1 MEKKFRS
8 TTQHLGLEEKPK
20 EMKEIEK
27 TPLSLQKEKWIIH
40 LMRVSSSSAVYTIV
54 CVCLNSQ
61 SLLL

>member
-27 TPLSLQKEKWIIH
+27 TPLSLQKEK
-40 LMRVSSSSAVYTIV
+40 
-54 CVCLNSQ
+54 
-61 SLLL
+61 